1 MKVHLVLLIF
11 ICIIKKSQEKIDER
25 NFTILKHD
33 KDFIKPKIKL
43 NAEFEL
49 IKMKNG
55 MKGLLIHDPYTTYYH
70 VHFNLNNGSSI
81 DSFPGLTHLY
91 EHMACSCSKNYNE
104 SYHILRHFGGINGY
118 SGGATSGYSHQ
129 EYFYTMPF
137 NFKFEKGL
145 RMITDSFIKPLFPE
159 NHIKKEIQAINAEF
173 NMNIDKEI
181 YIIDTLLRTYS
192 AENSTLNLMATGNN
206 ITLDS
211 NKSEILERKLK
222 SYFNIIVK
230 PENFF
235 FTLYSSY
242 DLKYQEKL
250 CEKYLNYDRNEFPED
265 EIDIIEKENL
275 IKNIDKI
282 KEQDFFKDDIFL
294 HGFYFSSHNK
304 KNQFSLLF
312 YISGINLNEFKFDV
326 FEFFSYLFQSESLLT
341 LLKNK
346 NYILSI
352 NDISTGILI
361 SVNDK
366 HLFEVLL
373 ILSQNGVDNLDDVV
387 LILYKYIDIIKKEG
401 YKKKYFNNYIK
412 YKENFIIK
420 KFQKEMFTLLT
431 TFSDLIENY
440 RQYGEDHILDKGAPS
455 YKEYNETTLKFLLN
469 KINYEKSFFTLSTRN
484 DIDNLDTFLDSVQIL
499 ELKFYNIKYM
509 YGGYPLEF
517 KELINDGSEYLG
529 NLFMRKINPYFSE
542 KEEGV
547 IPCYKQEINKC
558 KIMNEFD
565 FENDEKYNGILLEED
580 ENIKIYYQIDKSSE
594 SFLIKGNL
602 EIHFDETN
610 NLINEVIEIFKC
622 YLNDKLSI
630 INEVE
635 TISIV
640 RFDKLSIGFNLIT
653 FTDNTELIYRDFLNI
668 LTKPPSENEFEYAKM
683 SSRINKIEAEN
694 LEFKDYI
701 IRILNQFM
709 NAGYPPN
716 DINQILELINSINY
730 EDFIDLY
737 KEILKTINSITLKIA
752 GNLDVDLVKKISNL
766 IKQNLQINK
775 KSCDE
780 EINEENPDSN
790 NNIEKS
796 QNNQENKKIANYIID
811 YIQKSENKREK
822 DGAIFVIYRFDQN
835 LTDYMQIFKGC
846 MDAIT
851 RVNLRLEKTHSYHPN
866 IFVEQ
871 NFFMIYEQGR
881 YKEPHIMEEEIDEL
895 LLDIINGKI
904 VCDNYNDIVTSF
916 KTKQDEKIEKNLD
929 NLFNEFITGTFTNDE
944 NVNSYLQSEF
954 PHNFKDLM
962 EQISYI
968 FTEPKRYTIL
978 VYRSDIPD
986 NYYQKIIKRK
996 RKNNVYLLNKNM
1008 KIFNTEKIDIL
1019 RPRN

>member
-1 MKVHLVLLIF
+1 M
-11 ICIIKKSQEKIDER
+11 
-25 NFTILKHD
+25 
-33 KDFIKPKIKL
+33 
-43 NAEFEL
+43 
-49 IKMKNG
+49 
-55 MKGLLIHDPYTTYYH
+55 
-70 VHFNLNNGSSI
+70 
-81 DSFPGLTHLY
+81 
-91 EHMACSCSKNYNE
+91 
-104 SYHILRHFGGINGY
+104 
-118 SGGATSGYSHQ
+118 
-129 EYFYTMPF
+129 
-137 NFKFEKGL
+137 
-145 RMITDSFIKPLFPE
+145 
-159 NHIKKEIQAINAEF
+159 
-173 NMNIDKEI
+173 
-181 YIIDTLLRTYS
+181 
-192 AENSTLNLMATGNN
+192 
-206 ITLDS
+206 
-211 NKSEILERKLK
+211 
-222 SYFNIIVK
+222 
-230 PENFF
+230 FF
-235 FTLYSSY
+235 
-242 DLKYQEKL
+242 
-250 CEKYLNYDRNEFPED
+250 
-265 EIDIIEKENL
+265 
-275 IKNIDKI
+275 
-282 KEQDFFKDDIFL
+282 
-294 HGFYFSSHNK
+294 
-304 KNQFSLLF
+304 
-312 YISGINLNEFKFDV
+312 
-326 FEFFSYLFQSESLLT
+326 
-341 LLKNK
+341 
-346 NYILSI
+346 
-352 NDISTGILI
+352 
-361 SVNDK
+361 
-366 HLFEVLL
+366 
-373 ILSQNGVDNLDDVV
+373 
-387 LILYKYIDIIKKEG
+387 
-401 YKKKYFNNYIK
+401 
-412 YKENFIIK
+412 
-420 KFQKEMFTLLT
+420 
-431 TFSDLIENY
+431 
-440 RQYGEDHILDKGAPS
+440 
-455 YKEYNETTLKFLLN
+455 
-469 KINYEKSFFTLSTRN
+469 
-484 DIDNLDTFLDSVQIL
+484 
-499 ELKFYNIKYM
+499 
-509 YGGYPLEF
+509 
-517 KELINDGSEYLG
+517 
-529 NLFMRKINPYFSE
+529 
-542 KEEGV
+542 
-547 IPCYKQEINKC
+547 
-558 KIMNEFD
+558 
-565 FENDEKYNGILLEED
+565 
-580 ENIKIYYQIDKSSE
+580 
-594 SFLIKGNL
+594 
-602 EIHFDETN
+602 
-610 NLINEVIEIFKC
+610 
-622 YLNDKLSI
+622 NDKLSI

-640 RFDKLSIGFNLIT
+640 RFDKLSIGFNFIT

-668 LTKPPSENEFEYAKM
+668 LTKPPSEDEFEYAKM

-716 DINQILELINSINY
+716 DINQILELIDYINY

-835 LTDYMQIFKGC
+835 LIDYMQIFKGC

-916 KTKQDEKIEKNLD
+916 KTKQDEKNEKNLD

-962 EQISYI
+962 EQISYV

-986 NYYQKIIKRK
+986 NYYQKLIKRK